1 MLGPPPWFLIREVC
15 GGGLSDKFP
24 SGADAAGSA
33 STFENHCLEQGLA
46 NFFCKV
52 PDGKYFR
59 LHGPQSSVKTTQL
72 WEFTDGLAL
81 SLLWL
86 GLLLW
91 LWFNPWP
98 RNFCMPQPK
107 EEEKKKKKQ
116 NSESRMVVTRDW
128 GGGMEEWLFNCI
140 EFQFCKM
147 KMFWRSVLQ

>member
-91 LWFNPWP
+91 LRFNPWP
-98 RNFCMPQPK
+98 RNFCMLWVWLKK
-107 EEEKKKKKQ
+107 EKETTQ
-116 NSESRMVVTRDW
+116 LHCCSRKAAIDSMQRDAHGW
-128 GGGMEEWLFNCI
+128 VSTELLDLIRQAFG
-140 EFQFCKM
+140 
-147 KMFWRSVLQ
+147 